1 MGGFNLIT
9 FIKEYIE
16 ENKEY
21 FQHVSEYIYEHPET
35 RFEEYES
42 ASFLAKECEKQGFTV
57 ERNIAD
63 IPTAFKATYGTGKP
77 VISFLGEFDALPGLS
92 QVPNESTYQPLET
105 HIGHG
110 CGHNLLGTG
119 AFAASCATKAYLEK
133 HELPGTVVFLG
144 CPGEEGGSGKTF
156 LVREGVFNDIDV
168 ALTWHP
174 SSGNS
179 IMSLPTLANYQV
191 AFHFKGVA
199 AHAANSPHLGRSALD
214 AVELM
219 NTGANYL
226 REHIVQDARI
236 HYAITDTGGFSPNVV
251 QPNATVMYLIRAPKI
266 HQVENIYQ
274 RICKIAKGAALMTE
288 TEVTIEFNKACS
300 NYVPNRKL
308 EAILYQYQKEVGVSK
323 PTKEEEKYAKS
334 IWETLTEEE
343 QEFYVE
349 LMEGFGYIGDGEEFS
364 GKYLSDAISEYKVMD
379 KLFYGSTD
387 VADVSW
393 VVPTAQLT
401 AATCTLGTPL
411 HTWQMTAQGIS
422 SFAHKGMLRAATAMA
437 LTGVDLITSKENLA
451 NVQKEHEQFKVKNPY
466 KSPIPN
472 EVKPTTLSGERV

>member
-1 MGGFNLIT
+1 MNK
-9 FIKEYIE
+9 FIKEYMD
-16 ENKEY
+16 KHKSY
-21 FQHVSEYIYEHPET
+21 FQSVSEFIFKHPET

-42 ASFLAKECEKQGFTV
+42 ASFLVEECEKQGFTV
-57 ERNIAD
+57 ERNLAN
-63 IPTAFKATYGTGKP
+63 IPTAFKATFGTGKP

-119 AFAASCATKAYLEK
+119 AFAAACAVKAYLEK
-133 HELPGTVVFLG
+133 SSLPGTVIFIG

-156 LVREGVFNDIDV
+156 MVREGVFSDV
-168 ALTWHP
+168 DAALTWHP
-174 SSGNS
+174 SPGNS
-179 IMSLPTLANYQV
+179 IISLPTLANYQV

-219 NTGANYL
+219 NVGVNYL
-226 REHIVQDARI
+226 REHVVQDARI
-236 HYAITDTGGFSPNVV
+236 HYAVTDTGGFSPNVV
-251 QPNATVMYLIRAPKI
+251 QPSATVMYLIRAPKI
-266 HQVENIYQ
+266 HQVESIYQ
-274 RICKIAKGAALMTE
+274 RVCKIAEGAALMTE
-288 TEVTIEFNKACS
+288 TELTIEFNKACS
-300 NYVPNRKL
+300 NYIPNRNL
-308 EAILYQYQKEVGVSK
+308 EEILYKYQKEVGAST
-323 PTKEEEKYAKS
+323 PTEEEEEYAKS

-349 LMEGFGYIGDGEEFS
+349 LMEGFGYIGDGSEFA
-364 GKYLSDAISEYKVMD
+364 GKYLSDVISDYKVMD

-393 VVPTAQLT
+393 VVPTAQLS
-401 AATCTLGTPL
+401 AATSALGTPL

-437 LTGVDLITSKENLA
+437 LTGVDLISSKENLA
-451 NVQKEHEQFKVKNPY
+451 NVQKEHEQFKEKNPY
-466 KSPIPN
+466 TSPIPKD
-472 EVKPTTLSGERV
+472 VKPTTLDGERV